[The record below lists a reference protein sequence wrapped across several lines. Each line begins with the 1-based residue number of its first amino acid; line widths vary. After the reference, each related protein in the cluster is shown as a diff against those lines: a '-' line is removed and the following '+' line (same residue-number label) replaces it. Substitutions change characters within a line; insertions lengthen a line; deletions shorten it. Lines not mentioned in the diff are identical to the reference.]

1 MQEKKWKKHKV
12 AIALNLSY
20 VKKEKINPDYV
31 LTYNSNCKKQ
41 VILLMISNEK
51 KICLYFVVKK
61 LPPLFREITSK
72 NNSGFYCLKCLHFF
86 RTNKKPESHKRVIK
100 IKIFVM

>member
-20 VKKEKINPDYV
+20 VKKEKIYPDYV

-51 KICLYFVVKK
+51 KNMSLFCSKK
-61 LPPLFREITSK
+61 IT
-72 NNSGFYCLKCLHFF
+72 
-86 RTNKKPESHKRVIK
+86 TIV
-100 IKIFVM
+100 